1 MFVFHG
7 WNAAVIFWT
16 AIVAIIFIGNFF
28 RYRERTSRHRMIET
42 LAEKGQPIPP
52 DYFGYDRYYGRHY
65 WRYQNPI
72 ASGILLMC
80 VGIALA
86 VFLWAMTGGG
96 NPLVW
101 DNGGNGHPPSWLPF
115 VGIFP
120 FMVGFARLLAGIF
133 DRPPPRNDK

>member
-1 MFVFHG
+1 MFITHG
-7 WNAAVIFWT
+7 WIAAMVFWFS
-16 AIVAIIFIGNFF
+16 IVAIVFIASFF
-28 RYRERTSRHRMIET
+28 GYRERVSRHRVIET

-52 DYFGYDRYYGRHY
+52 EYLGYYGASGRHY
-65 WRYQNPI
+65 WRYRSPI

-86 VFLWAMTGGG
+86 IFLWALTGGG
-96 NPLVW
+96 NPLAW

-120 FMVGFARLLAGIF
+120 FMVGVARLLAGIV
-133 DRPPPRNDK
+133 DRPPRDSK